1 MVCTAREF
9 DHGAVKIS
17 LSTSILRNRTGEGTK
32 RQTLCDKRDSS
43 FV

>member
-9 DHGAVKIS
+9 DHGAVKVS
-17 LSTSILRNRTGEGTK
+17 LSPLILRNRTGEGTK